1 MSFEAIGTR
10 TRARGVPS
18 LAEAV
23 SATGGIAVAIG
34 VLLITV
40 DIRADHPGR
49 GAEAALF
56 GGLVLLGYLAVLL
69 LPVGTHG
76 AGVSAIVLGI
86 PGALGWLL
94 LPGAHSFGDIRPF
107 LVLTILAWLA
117 AFVLPRTQGRTIFVA
132 AAALL
137 LWLWILGEV
146 AGSSAYSAAPIPSPP
161 AHTLF
166 SLQAFTT
173 ARTSVDLSDLDS
185 TDPLYPLAE
194 QCAGG
199 DSSSCDTLY
208 REAPSGSDFRAFA
221 ATCGNSS
228 STAVIPGSCGLS
240 VSNPFIQTPGSIPT
254 LNPISPI
261 RGATEDKSLEIG
273 LVSTFFGIAYLA
285 ALLVLDRG
293 KHSGIATAFVVP
305 GFVALLSGTEAL
317 GNAAHHAW
325 VGGLLTLVA
334 GIGIGLVGDA
344 TKRRFTTWAGAAAAA
359 FGTLTV
365 ALDTAH
371 ISRAFGSQNV
381 KLAGPGFIVVGF
393 GLGLVALAVVLAGI
407 LGWTGGTPA
416 GGSPPPFS
424 PVSSPL
430 ADPTVAPAAVWD
442 PAPWQPPPASPAS
455 APTGRAPRPFLAPTR
470 IVATRFPAKT
480 KLPRPGRGPCRPTR
494 VGDSSEESF
503 ARHLPAPA
511 SAIRSKIRR
520 PQTRPTS
527 RRFVG
532 RIVRPAPRRAPVGDS
547 FEDSSPGDAAGTPT
561 IRRKNR

>member
-1 MSFEAIGTR
+1 LSFEAIGTR

-40 DIRADHPGR
+40 DIRADHSGR

-56 GGLVLLGYLAVLL
+56 GGLVLVGYLAVLL

-117 AFVLPRTQGRTIFVA
+117 AFVVPRTQGRTIFVA

-146 AGSSAYSAAPIPSPP
+146 AGSSAYSAAPLPSPP
-161 AHTLF
+161 AHTTF
-166 SLQAFTT
+166 SLQSFTT
-173 ARTSVDLSDLDS
+173 ARAAVDLGDLDP
-185 TDPLYPLAE
+185 TDPLYPLAQ

-208 REAPSGSDFRAFA
+208 REAPSGSDFQAFA
-221 ATCGNSS
+221 ATCGNASS
-228 STAVIPGSCGLS
+228 SAVIPGSCGLS
-240 VSNPFIQTPGSIPT
+240 VSNPFIQTPGSLPT
-254 LNPISPI
+254 IDPITPL
-261 RGATEDKSLEIG
+261 RRTDDKSLEIG
-273 LVSTFFGIAYLA
+273 LVSTFFGVAYLG

-293 KHSGIATAFVVP
+293 KQSGIATAFVVP
-305 GFVALLSGTEAL
+305 GFIALLSGTESL

-334 GIGIGLVGDA
+334 GIGIGLVGDR

-359 FGTLTV
+359 FGTLTI

-371 ISRAFGSQNV
+371 ISRAFGTENV
-381 KLAGPGFIVVGF
+381 KLAGPGLIVVGF
-393 GLGLVALAVVLAGI
+393 GVGLIALAVVLAGM
-407 LGWTGGTPA
+407 LGWTGGTTVD
-416 GGSPPPFS
+416 GGTSPPFS
-424 PVSSPL
+424 PVMSPP
-430 ADPTVAPAAVWD
+430 ADPSAAPAAAWD
-442 PAPWQPPPASPAS
+442 PAAWRPPAP
-455 APTGRAPRPFLAPTR
+455 PDDP
-470 IVATRFPAKT
+470 
-480 KLPRPGRGPCRPTR
+480 
-494 VGDSSEESF
+494 
-503 ARHLPAPA
+503 
-511 SAIRSKIRR
+511 
-520 PQTRPTS
+520 PTS
-527 RRFVG
+527 
-532 RIVRPAPRRAPVGDS
+532 
-547 FEDSSPGDAAGTPT
+547 PGPSWPPHA
-561 IRRKNR
+561 